1 MMVLCPAAIFYDE
14 QREAASNHIRPGAQE
29 DDLMDKE
36 KKTARTGRAF
46 NTLSALSAFMLWGG
60 WAYFVNG
67 GHSFRKG
74 LVSGLA
80 QGTASSLIT
89 LVMIRM
95 VSFFRHRLP
104 TASPAQAVVL
114 PAVCTVGLTGS
125 CLAGL
130 HYLIGTP
137 YILFTI
143 APALS
148 VGFAFCLFTAYRL
161 QKKERG

>member
-1 MMVLCPAAIFYDE
+1 M
-14 QREAASNHIRPGAQE
+14 HQE
-29 DDLMDKE
+29 R
-36 KKTARTGRAF
+36 KTARTGRAF

-60 WAYFVNG
+60 WAYLVNG

-74 LVSGLA
+74 IVSGLV

-95 VSFFRHRLP
+95 VSFFRHRLQ
-104 TASPAQAVVL
+104 TSSRMSCSVIL

-137 YILFTI
+137 YIFFTI

-148 VGFAFCLFTAYRL
+148 VGFVFCLFTAFTLHR
-161 QKKERG
+161 KERGRQ